1 MEVRP
6 PPPDY
11 LTPTQNDYLTAIYH
25 DPSNPA
31 SFQTPR
37 DVFDIVNQDN
47 RHNLKFKQVQ
57 RWVSNQ
63 ESYSK
68 HKRVY
73 KNFARNRVLVKGIDD
88 QWDADLAQMNKFSA
102 QNNDMKYLLCVI
114 DIFSRF
120 AWVVP
125 IPDKFQ
131 TTITP
136 AFEQILRDSGRKPD
150 RLRTDAATDFTASAF
165 QRMCKRNKI
174 RHFTTSGEKQ
184 ANYVERFIQTL
195 KSRIYRYLIQKNS
208 VRYIDDLEALVSSY
222 NGSFHSGI
230 QMEPAYVNA
239 ENEKILW
246 WQMYLPDEF
255 FTGENPPK
263 FKKKPFLLD
272 VGNHVRI
279 TQTLGRLSRK
289 YDQKWTSEV
298 FEVSERFHRYEIPI
312 YKLKDIAGEPVKGTF
327 YENEL
332 QKIDFD
338 LSENA
343 LGTVEKIIKHRGR
356 GRNRQALIKWLD
368 WPKKF
373 NSWVLVS
380 DIVNI

>member
-6 PPPDY
+6 QLGY
-11 LTPTQNDYLTAIYH
+11 LTQEQQNYLTAIYH

-37 DVFDIVNQDN
+37 DVFDVVNQDN
-47 RHNLKFKQVQ
+47 THNLTFKQVQ

-63 ESYSK
+63 DSYSK

-73 KNFARNRVLVKGIDD
+73 TNFARNRVVVKGIDD
-88 QWDADLAQMNKFSA
+88 QWDADLAQLNKFSP
-102 QNNDMKYLLCVI
+102 QNDGVKYLLCII

-125 IPDKFQ
+125 MLDKFQ

-136 AFEQILRDSGRKPD
+136 AFEQVLFDSGRKPD
-150 RLRTDAATDFTASAF
+150 RLRTDAATDFTAAAF
-165 QRMCKRNKI
+165 QAMCTRQRI

-195 KSRIYRYLIQKNS
+195 KSRIYRYLIQKNTL
-208 VRYIDDLEALVSSY
+208 RYIDDLQALVHSY
-222 NGSFHSGI
+222 NVSFHSGI

-239 ENEKILW
+239 QNEKVLW
-246 WQMYLPDEF
+246 WQMYLPNEF
-255 FTGENPPK
+255 FTRENPPK
-263 FKKKPFLLD
+263 FRRKPFGLD
-272 VGNHVRI
+272 IGDHVRI
-279 TQTLGRLSRK
+279 SQTLGRLSRK

-298 FEVSERFHRYEIPI
+298 FQVSERFHRYEIPI
-312 YKLKDIAGEPVKGTF
+312 YKLKDIGGEPVKGTF
-327 YENEL
+327 YGNEL

-356 GRNRQALIKWLD
+356 GRNRQALVKWLD

-380 DIVNI
+380 DIMNI